1 MHMTRINGELLGFSL
16 VPAIL
21 LKASASMA
29 QLLQEGEEEMPEPGS
44 FCLSKAGYVPNFT
57 ESIFGQI
64 LKKSQL

>member
-1 MHMTRINGELLGFSL
+1 
-16 VPAIL
+16 
-21 LKASASMA
+21 MA
-29 QLLQEGEEEMPEPGS
+29 QLLQEWEEEMPEPGS